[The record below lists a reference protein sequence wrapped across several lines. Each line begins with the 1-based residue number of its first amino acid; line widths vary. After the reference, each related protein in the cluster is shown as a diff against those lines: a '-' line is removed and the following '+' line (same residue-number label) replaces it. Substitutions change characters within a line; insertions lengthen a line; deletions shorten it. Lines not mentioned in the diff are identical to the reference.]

1 MTLAELAAL
10 VESLSTAVS
19 GVTGLIAAHEKRIEA
34 LEAQVQL
41 HDAQLKSAP
50 PPGQKGTI

>member
-1 MTLAELAAL
+1 MTLAEIAAL

-19 GVTGLIAAHEKRIEA
+19 GVTGLIAAHAKRIEA

-41 HDAQLKSAP
+41 HDAQLKRAR
-50 PPGQKGTI
+50 PPGQKG